1 MSRPALFTYA
11 GALRI
16 LGKYDRPWLD
26 GVDMA
31 LGGAILVGGAVAGPD
46 VLGLIDPKN
55 EAMGSLRKVLDGV
68 SAKLTGLSGTNR
80 QELVVA
86 AHTVFAVN
94 SVFDA
99 YRDVIG
105 PDFDRL
111 DVTDREK
118 FRALDIEPT
127 GRKEVELLPAPA
139 PAALHVPA
147 PSATRGFHEN
157 LGNELSSFLHAATAR
172 VLGFLTGAGGLAG
185 AVARGDSP
193 ELRRTVHEAACD
205 KYLHH
210 YLGLAAEVPEFQVWM
225 IVGEHA
231 ATRTE
236 VKAVGAQVADAL
248 SVRSESMERLSRL
261 LSLFTPGELPW
272 DRAYRRKLE
281 NAAAT
286 LAKPLLRTNADL
298 GRGTRGSRRSV
309 GVSWRWRTAWPST
322 TTGARP
328 PRRTWCACG
337 WCSAVRRCR

>member
-157 LGNELSSFLHAATAR
+157 PGNELSSFLHAATAR
-172 VLGFLTGAGGLAG
+172 VLGFLTG
-185 AVARGDSP
+185 P
-193 ELRRTVHEAACD
+193 
-205 KYLHH
+205 
-210 YLGLAAEVPEFQVWM
+210 
-225 IVGEHA
+225 
-231 ATRTE
+231 
-236 VKAVGAQVADAL
+236 ADWPAL
-248 SVRSESMERLSRL
+248 SRGGTPRNCAERS
-261 LSLFTPGELPW
+261 TKP
-272 DRAYRRKLE
+272 RA
-281 NAAAT
+281 T
-286 LAKPLLRTNADL
+286 STC
-298 GRGTRGSRRSV
+298 
-309 GVSWRWRTAWPST
+309 T
-322 TTGARP
+322 TTSGSP
-328 PRRTWCACG
+328 PRSPSSRSG
-337 WCSAVRRCR
+337 